1 MLRFLLSI
9 FCLSILPPV
18 YCFAGARHFTF
29 IYEAPTSA
37 PGSFESQNWVTW
49 LRTTNP
55 QRADQVAFRQEIE
68 IGVTDRLQASI
79 YLADWFYENDPAHS
93 GFTYSDSA
101 IELIYNLTNPVIDP
115 IGLSVYQEYKGGDR
129 LFEWESKLIAQR
141 NLGPLILAY
150 NATLEAV
157 WEGKRLTEREGE
169 FQQQSAQVTNFRRE
183 SQSALSSC
191 TNLFFPI
198 GATTKKLEM
207 FSSARTLHIG
217 IGTGSSRSRLW
228 RRQPTRRTKRIFNCA
243 QFSALACDEEL
254 VDLRS
259 DWLPAW

>member
-1 MLRFLLSI
+1 MLERCVHSICKVGLSI
-9 FCLSILPPV
+9 LLLSILPMTPAL
-18 YCFAGARHFTF
+18 AGARHFTY

-37 PGSFESQNWVTW
+37 PGSFESENWVTS
-49 LRTTNP
+49 LGTTNP
-55 QRADQVAFRQEIE
+55 ERSDQVAFRHEIE

-129 LFEWESKLIAQR
+129 LFEWESKLIGQK

-157 WEGKRLTEREGE
+157 WKGKGLSEREGE
-169 FQQQSAQVTNFRRE
+169 FQQAVGASYEISPRISVGLELLHEFIFPEWRDNEKIRNVFIGPNVSYRHQSWFVTV
-183 SQSALSSC
+183 
-191 TNLFFPI
+191 T
-198 GATTKKLEM
+198 
-207 FSSARTLHIG
+207 
-217 IGTGSSRSRLW
+217 
-228 RRQPTRRTKRIFNCA
+228 
-243 QFSALACDEEL
+243 ALAQATNTPDEA
-254 VDLRS
+254 DFQLRTIFGFGF
-259 DWLPAW
+259 

>member
-37 PGSFESQNWVTW
+37 PGSFESENWVTW

-157 WEGKRLTEREGE
+157 WEGKGLTEK
-169 FQQQSAQVTNFRRE
+169 AN
-183 SQSALSSC
+183 
-191 TNLFFPI
+191 
-198 GATTKKLEM
+198 
-207 FSSARTLHIG
+207 FSSSRRKLRTFAANL
-217 IGTGSSRSRLW
+217 SR
-228 RRQPTRRTKRIFNCA
+228 P
-243 QFSALACDEEL
+243 
-254 VDLRS
+254 
-259 DWLPAW
+259 